1 VTDTVRIRFPALRNV
16 LSLVWREADR
26 FVKVRLIT
34 TCTRGRSDGDSG
46 ADQRLAGY
54 QIILQALVFTVLRVV
69 TELRTVVCR
78 KICSKTGPSSAVEA

>member
-34 TCTRGRSDGDSG
+34 TCTRGRSGG
-46 ADQRLAGY
+46 WH
-54 QIILQALVFTVLRVV
+54 V
-69 TELRTVVCR
+69 
-78 KICSKTGPSSAVEA
+78 P